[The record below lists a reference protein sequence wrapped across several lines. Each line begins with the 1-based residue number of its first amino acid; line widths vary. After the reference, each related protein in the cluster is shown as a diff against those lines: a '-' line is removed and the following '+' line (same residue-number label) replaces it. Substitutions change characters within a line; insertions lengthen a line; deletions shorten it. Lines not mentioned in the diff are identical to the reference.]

1 MRPAPPLRP
10 NLLNSNS
17 NSGGGSSGGRSD
29 GGVASLNSL
38 STYCSGRKNQP
49 TFEEDALVLRV
60 FEAYCAAYQNT
71 ARNTIHSGKFITIIS
86 YSPIFPHTKLHGHKK
101 HNNSGYNFTCWY

>member
-10 NLLNSNS
+10 IILSSNTTS
-17 NSGGGSSGGRSD
+17 GSSSGGSGGGGASGGV
-29 GGVASLNSL
+29 GSL
-38 STYCSGRKNQP
+38 SSYCNGRKNQP

-71 ARNTIHSGKFITIIS
+71 TRNTIHSGK
-86 YSPIFPHTKLHGHKK
+86 
-101 HNNSGYNFTCWY
+101 

>member
-10 NLLNSNS
+10 NILCSTTT
-17 NSGGGSSGGRSD
+17 GGSSSGSGAGSG
-29 GGVASLNSL
+29 GGVASLNAL
-38 STYCSGRKNQP
+38 SNYCNGRKNQP

-71 ARNTIHSGKFITIIS
+71 TRNTIHSGKLATFNILT
-86 YSPIFPHTKLHGHKK
+86 T
-101 HNNSGYNFTCWY
+101 T

>member
-10 NLLNSNS
+10 NLLNSNAT
-17 NSGGGSSGGRSD
+17 SGGGSSGNRSD
-29 GGVASLNSL
+29 GGVASLNTL
-38 STYCSGRKNQP
+38 SSYCSGRKNQP

-71 ARNTIHSGKFITIIS
+71 ARNTIHSGKSKFQFFFLYINIS
-86 YSPIFPHTKLHGHKK
+86 LSYCTSKP
-101 HNNSGYNFTCWY
+101 

>member
-10 NLLNSNS
+10 NLLNSNTT
-17 NSGGGSSGGRSD
+17 SGGGSSGSRSD
-29 GGVASLNSL
+29 GGGVASLNTL
-38 STYCSGRKNQP
+38 SSYCSGRKNQP

-71 ARNTIHSGKFITIIS
+71 TRNTIHSGKSQTYFDLFIK
-86 YSPIFPHTKLHGHKK
+86 FLHIY
-101 HNNSGYNFTCWY
+101 HNHMCINSGF